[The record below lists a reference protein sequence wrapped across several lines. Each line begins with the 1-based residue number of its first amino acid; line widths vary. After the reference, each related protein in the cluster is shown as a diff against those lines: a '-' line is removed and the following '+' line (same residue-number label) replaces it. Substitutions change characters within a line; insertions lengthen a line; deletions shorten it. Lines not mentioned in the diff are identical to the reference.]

1 MANDVIT
8 LITSDHREVEALFER
23 LKKKQGDR
31 RATVAELHALLTAHA
46 RAEEDRVYP
55 GLDAHHGVEEHKE
68 TEVLLDALKRADPDG
83 ADFEE
88 TLDKLVESVT
98 HHVQEEESTILPT
111 LARTADAR
119 KLEQLGA
126 AFLQRRKEELTALTG
141 ATGSSSSNGSKGGSR
156 NSSKDGGEPTK
167 AELYK
172 QARKADVPGR
182 SQMDKEELEQ
192 ALRKAGS

>member
-1 MANDVIT
+1 MANNVIT

-31 RATVAELHALLTAHA
+31 RATVAELYALLTAHA

-55 GLDAHHGVEEHKE
+55 GIDAHHGVEEHKE
-68 TEVLLDALKRADPDG
+68 AEVLLDALKRADPDG
-83 ADFEE
+83 AEFEE
-88 TLDKLVESVT
+88 ALDKLVESVN

-111 LARTADAR
+111 LARRADAR
-119 KLEQLGA
+119 KLEELGA
-126 AFLQRRKEELTALTG
+126 AFKQRRQEELTALTKAAG
-141 ATGSSSSNGSKGGSR
+141 TSNGSKGGSKAG
-156 NSSKDGGEPTK
+156 SKDGAEPTK

-172 QARKADVPGR
+172 EAQKADLPGR

>member
-1 MANDVIT
+1 MANNVIT

-31 RATVAELHALLTAHA
+31 RATVAELYALLTAHA

-55 GLDAHHGVEEHKE
+55 GIDAHHGVEEHKE
-68 TEVLLDALKRADPDG
+68 AEVLLDALKRADPDG
-83 ADFEE
+83 AEFEE
-88 TLDKLVESVT
+88 ALDKLVESVN

-119 KLEQLGA
+119 KLEELGA
-126 AFLQRRKEELTALTG
+126 AFKQRRQEELTALTKAAG
-141 ATGSSSSNGSKGGSR
+141 TSNGSKNG
-156 NSSKDGGEPTK
+156 SKDGAEPTK

-172 QARKADVPGR
+172 EAQKADLPGR

>member
-1 MANDVIT
+1 MANNVIT

-31 RATVAELHALLTAHA
+31 RATVAELYALLTAHA

-55 GLDAHHGVEEHKE
+55 GIDAHHGVEEHKE
-68 TEVLLDALKRADPDG
+68 AEVLLDALKRADPDG
-83 ADFEE
+83 AEFEE
-88 TLDKLVESVT
+88 ALDKLVESVN

-119 KLEQLGA
+119 KLEELGA
-126 AFLQRRKEELTALTG
+126 AFKQRRQEELTALTKAAG
-141 ATGSSSSNGSKGGSR
+141 TSNGSKSGSKGGS
-156 NSSKDGGEPTK
+156 KDGAEPTK

-172 QARKADVPGR
+172 EAQKADLPGR